1 MNWLF
6 ASLACFSKGMFVFLC
21 RKLLTVKVNRAPEEV
36 HNATGI
42 SEGMSSL
49 VHKGGLLEGGDG
61 HLVRFPIRN
70 VTLAQHVDHFL
81 SRIRMEQLMSI
92 TQEETE
98 SLRRREI
105 ACESWGR
112 AGSWEQRG
120 QPSHPPIGHI

>member
-1 MNWLF
+1 
-6 ASLACFSKGMFVFLC
+6 MFVFLC